1 MPKVSCMQNFKFL
14 ACKEVLCLLQVFD
27 VSLKE
32 AQGMFLIPA
41 RMEFE
46 IFFIFNYLFMSQGSY
61 VQNLKFLAC
70 QEVARLLHVFD
81 ASLKE
86 AKGMFLTPARITLK
100 YFSSL
105 MIYLCLKE
113 ATCKI

>member
-1 MPKVSCMQNFKFL
+1 MNEF
-14 ACKEVLCLLQVFD
+14 
-27 VSLKE
+27 SLKE
-32 AQGMFLIPA
+32 AKGTFLTPA
-41 RMEFE
+41 RKEFE
-46 IFFIFNYLFMSQGSY
+46 ILFIFKDLFMSQGNY
-61 VQNLKFLAC
+61 MQNC
-70 QEVARLLHVFD
+70 LLQVLD

-86 AKGMFLTPARITLK
+86 AKGMFLTPARMTLK

>member
-14 ACKEVLCLLQVFD
+14 ACQEVLCLLQVFD

-32 AQGMFLIPA
+32 AKGTFLTPA

-46 IFFIFNYLFMSQGSY
+46 IFFIFNDLFMSQGSCM
-61 VQNLKFLAC
+61 QNFKFLAC
-70 QEVARLLHVFD
+70 QEVARLLQVFD

-86 AKGMFLTPARITLK
+86 AKGTFLTPA
-100 YFSSL
+100 
-105 MIYLCLKE
+105 
-113 ATCKI
+113 